1 MGGSQS
7 TCAPFHES
15 YTVATK
21 PFAGQKPGTSGLR
34 KKTTVF
40 QQANYVENFVQSTFN
55 ALGGRSFLEGKTL
68 VVGGD
73 GRFFN
78 KEMCQTICKMACAN
92 GVAKVWVPRNGL
104 LSTPA
109 VSCVLRERQ
118 QGEACGAFILT
129 ASHNPG
135 GPSADCGIK
144 YNTEGGG
151 PAPESL
157 TNAIFQETEKISEY
171 YKASF
176 EDIDLSIVK
185 SHTPVEGFSVEVI
198 DDTEDYVKMVQRLF
212 DLPLIKSLLDRK
224 DFSFTYDGMSGVA
237 GPFAKA
243 VFHELLNVPMDN
255 LTGCEPSE
263 DFNGGHPDPN
273 LTYAEDLVLR
283 MGLLKDGSIN
293 QDAPAE
299 GIPDFGAA
307 ADGDADRNMILGRR
321 FFVTPSDSLA
331 VLAAKVPQCV
341 PYFKSAGLKAVARSM
356 PTSAAVDLVAKKMN
370 VPCFEVPTG
379 WKFFVNLC
387 DAKELNKGDWSPLL
401 CGEESFGTGSSHIRE
416 KDGIFAVLCWLSV
429 LAFEN
434 KGKDQL
440 VSVQDIVEAHWAEFG
455 RNHYQRYDY
464 EECDSAQAN
473 EFTSRLTEL
482 IAKFNAGEK
491 LDLSNGFELSVCD
504 EFAYTDPVDGS
515 VSKNQGWRFLLA
527 DGSRFVF
534 RLSGTGSSGATVR
547 LYLEKFTPPS
557 AGKQALVES
566 PTQALKGLTE
576 TALAFAQVKQLLK
589 RDAPTVIT

>member
-1 MGGSQS
+1 MSQQYRS
-7 TCAPFHES
+7 
-15 YTVATK
+15 VATK
-21 PFAGQKPGTSGLR
+21 PFSGQKPGTSGLR

-40 QQANYVENFVQSTFN
+40 QQPHYVENFVQATFD
-55 ALGGRSFLEGKTL
+55 ALGGSEKLRGKTL

-78 KEMCQTICKMACAN
+78 KNMCQTICKMACAN
-92 GVAKVWVPRNGL
+92 GLGRVWIPKDGL
-104 LSTPA
+104 ISTPA
-109 VSCVLRERQ
+109 VSCVIREREN
-118 QGEACGAFILT
+118 GVACGAFILT

-135 GPSADCGIK
+135 GPTNDCGIK

-157 TNAIFQETEKISEY
+157 TDAIYARTEKIDCY
-171 YKASF
+171 FKADF
-176 EDIDLSIVK
+176 ADIDISKIG
-185 SHTPVEGFSVEVI
+185 SHEPASGFRVEVI
-198 DDTEDYVKMVQRLF
+198 DGTEDYVKMVQRLF
-212 DLPLIKSLLDRK
+212 DMKLIKSLLSRK
-224 DFSFTYDGMSGVA
+224 DFRFVYDGMDGVA

-243 VFHELLNVPMDN
+243 VFHQILGVSLENLL
-255 LTGCEPSE
+255 GCDPSE

-273 LTYAEDLVLR
+273 LTYAERLVEI
-283 MGLLKDGSIN
+283 MGLNRDGSIN
-293 QDAPAE
+293 AAHAAKSV
-299 GIPDFGAA
+299 PDFGAA
-307 ADGDADRNMILGRR
+307 ADGDADRNMILGNR

-331 VLAAKVPQCV
+331 VLAAKVASCV
-341 PYFKSAGLKAVARSM
+341 PYFATGGLKSVARSM
-356 PTSAAVDLVAKKMN
+356 PTSAAVDLVAKKLN
-370 VPCFEVPTG
+370 IPCFEVPTG

-387 DAKELNKGDWSPLL
+387 DAKELGKGDWSPLL

-429 LAFEN
+429 LAKANETT
-434 KGKDQL
+434 KEGQL
-440 VSVQDIVEAHWAEFG
+440 VSVQQIVEAHWQEFG

-464 EECDSAQAN
+464 EECDSGKAK
-473 EFTSRLTEL
+473 EFTDRLTKL
-482 IAKFNAGEK
+482 IAEFKSGQKHK
-491 LDLSNGFELSVCD
+491 LLNGFELSVCD

-557 AGKQALVES
+557 AGKEALVQS
-566 PTQALKGLTE
+566 PTQALKPLIE
-576 TALAFAQVKQLLK
+576 AALEFAKLK
-589 RDAPTVIT
+589 DMLGRDAPTVIT